1 VLFRSEEKPDI
12 RALPFSFVEP
22 DTSNLFVPLGAT
34 PIPMLLD
41 ESWEMPSV
49 KSPVENVLPIYYL
62 FSNCV
67 MRVCRDCIV
76 ACCSWIAFVNI
87 GIILV

>member
-1 VLFRSEEKPDI
+1 
-12 RALPFSFVEP
+12 
-22 DTSNLFVPLGAT
+22 
-34 PIPMLLD
+34 MLLD

-67 MRVCRDCIV
+67 MRVCSSCT
-76 ACCSWIAFVNI
+76 AFTNAATI
-87 GIILV
+87 GL